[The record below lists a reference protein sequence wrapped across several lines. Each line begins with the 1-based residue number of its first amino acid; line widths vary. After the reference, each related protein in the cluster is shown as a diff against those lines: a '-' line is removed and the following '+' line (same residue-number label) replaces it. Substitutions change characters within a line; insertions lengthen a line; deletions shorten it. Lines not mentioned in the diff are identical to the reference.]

1 MNLKYRWSLR
11 REYVD
16 AESEMTDIFIR
27 RQHSED
33 ARFIAPRKPQCPH
46 SYRVPDNDRRI
57 ALQAHFLGYQD
68 QRGSIQEHRLQ
79 LKLHTKMRIKRH
91 SLASPNYFL
100 LGFTS
105 VSVFGYTKRFT
116 RNEWTFL

>member
-33 ARFIAPRKPQCPH
+33 ARFIAPRKPQCPD
-46 SYRVPDNDRRI
+46 SYRIPDNDRRI
-57 ALQAHFLGYQD
+57 ALQAHFWGYQE
-68 QRGSIQEHRLQ
+68 QRGSIKEHRLQ
-79 LKLHTKMRIKRH
+79 LKFHTKMRIKRH
-91 SLASPNYFL
+91 SLDSPNYFL